1 MSNDFSQR
9 AAKGQAYN
17 LAVLTA
23 IADGKHH
30 DNKYIV
36 EQFLRHLKF
45 ADLLQNNGPDML
57 ATAVKNPK
65 ILALLEEVKSELL
78 KSLN

>member
-1 MSNDFSQR
+1 MKNSEIKPDYNTR

-30 DNKYIV
+30 DKNYII
-36 EQFLRHLKF
+36 EMFLKHLKF
-45 ADLLQNNGPDML
+45 AQVLQD
-57 ATAVKNPK
+57 AS
-65 ILALLEEVKSELL
+65 EEELN
-78 KSLN
+78 KFIGK

>member
-1 MSNDFSQR
+1 MSDRDFSQR

-30 DNKYIV
+30 DSEYVTKMFLKHL
-36 EQFLRHLKF
+36 QFASVLQK
-45 ADLLQNNGPDML
+45 ADPNQL
-57 ATAVKNPK
+57 ADITRNHK
-65 ILALLEEVKSELL
+65 LLELVKEMDKVLGE
-78 KSLN
+78 